1 MKCQI
6 KILSGKMRKIAA
18 CMLFLTS
25 LTSGQS
31 IIFHSEQIRID
42 IMTHSCRLT
51 GNYTFRNDSDRV
63 IRQMLYYPFP
73 DNIYLPFPHSITVTD
88 DHGNIIDHENNRS
101 GISFPIHILSD
112 NTRCYSVVY
121 EQSTPEQ
128 FFEYILDT
136 TMDWH
141 FPLASAEFII
151 VVPDNISIEEISLS
165 DYEIIKNGEETR
177 YRIYRENFRS
187 DKNLS
192 IQWRIK

>member
-1 MKCQI
+1 
-6 KILSGKMRKIAA
+6 MRNIAA
-18 CMLFLTS
+18 CLLFLTS

-42 IMTHSCRLT
+42 ILTHSCRLT
-51 GNYTFRNDSDRV
+51 GNYTFRNDSDRA
-63 IRQMLYYPFP
+63 IRRMLSYPFP
-73 DNIYLPFPHSITVTD
+73 VQDKLPYPDSISITD
-88 DHGNIIDHENNRS
+88 ENGRNIPFTKQQK
-101 GISFPIHILSD
+101 GIQFPVILKAKSHRIY
-112 NTRCYSVVY
+112 NIVY
-121 EQSTPEQ
+121 KQSTPGQ

-151 VVPDNISIEEISLS
+151 VVPDNISIKEISLS
-165 DYEIIKNGEETR
+165 DYEIIKNGEETW
-177 YRIYRENFRS
+177 YRIFRENFRS